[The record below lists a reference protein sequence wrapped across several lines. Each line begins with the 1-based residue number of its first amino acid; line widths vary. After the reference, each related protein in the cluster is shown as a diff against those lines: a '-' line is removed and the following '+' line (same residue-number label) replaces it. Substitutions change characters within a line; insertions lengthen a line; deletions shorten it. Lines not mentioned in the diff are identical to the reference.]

1 MRGLCLQV
9 VLSSVCAGVPSSGVR
24 NVVRVFRCHVNGTAW
39 SLLLEAWAQVRG
51 GEAGWAVEGQGIMK
65 VASLYDGSAWALVN
79 PDILAGLQKACTSTA
94 VKHHQ
99 RLLASYA
106 SQGPGQPGRHW
117 AEVPDDGYIL
127 QNLGHHLVCADRLM
141 DLRALLAN
149 PAWLETKLLA
159 YGTAAVVA
167 DFRRCARP
175 LH

>member
-1 MRGLCLQV
+1 
-9 VLSSVCAGVPSSGVR
+9 
-24 NVVRVFRCHVNGTAW
+24 
-39 SLLLEAWAQVRG
+39 
-51 GEAGWAVEGQGIMK
+51 MK

-79 PDILAGLQKACTSTA
+79 ADTLLALQRACTATA

-106 SQGPGQPGRHW
+106 NQGPGKPARLW

-127 QNLGHHLVCADRLM
+127 QNLGHHLVCSERLM
-141 DLRALLAN
+141 DLRWLLAN

-167 DFRRCARP
+167 DFRRCAQGPCAVPAFCGGRSE
-175 LH
+175 LVGLECLDSGLCL